1 MALPERMKFGIFLGP
16 YHPMNDNPTVA
27 FQRDLE
33 LIQWL
38 DDLAFDEAYI
48 GEHHSGGWETISSP
62 EVFIAALADRTKSIK
77 LGTGVLSL
85 PYHHPLMAANRLVL
99 LDHITR
105 GRLMIGVGPGGLNA
119 DAYMMGIDTTVQR
132 ARMEEALDVLIRLFT
147 ETEPISHESDWF
159 KLQDAHLQ
167 VRPYQRPHPPI
178 AVSSIHSPA
187 GVALAG
193 KHGTSVLSMSIDQ
206 NTDLSYQWGIAEESA
221 ARHGQTVRRE
231 NWRMVMPVHVAETRQ
246 QAFEDIRSTAGVYQ
260 REYLEHTLTLQIGDT
275 PMERIVEEMSESGS
289 WIVGSPDDCIQ
300 AIHNLDKEK
309 RRVWRAACPGHR
321 LGSPAE
327 DTEQLRIAG
336 QIRRSPVSE
345 WSRGAGNFEPVVPG
359 TRPGVHFHAGQSQRE
374 SPGRLP
380 EAGPG
385 HGLVQYTSGR

>member
-1 MALPERMKFGIFLGP
+1 VFSLNLVANCRFVRSFGIFLGP

-33 LIQWL
+33 LVQWL

-206 NTDLSYQWGIAEESA
+206 DTDLSYQWGIAEESA

-246 QAFEDIRSTAGVYQ
+246 QAFDDIRSTAGIYQ

-275 PMERIVEEMSESGS
+275 PIDRIVEEMSESGS
-289 WIVGSPDDCIQ
+289 WIVGSPDDCIRM
-300 AIHNLDKEK
+300 IHNLDK
-309 RRVWRAACPGHR
+309 RSGGFGGLLAQGIDWAPR
-321 LGSPAE
+321 
-327 DTEQLRIAG
+327 QRILNSYELIARYVAP
-336 QIRRSPVSE
+336 QFQ
-345 WSRGAGNFEPVVPG
+345 N
-359 TRPGVHFHAGQSQRE
+359 
-374 SPGRLP
+374 
-380 EAGPG
+380 
-385 HGLVQYTSGR
+385 GLVGLETSNRWSQERAPEFISMRDKANERAQEDYRKRAQATA

>member
-1 MALPERMKFGIFLGP
+1 MNRSIREENVVMSLPERMKFGIFLGP

-62 EVFIAALADRTKSIK
+62 EVFIAALADRIKSIK

-147 ETEPISHESDWF
+147 DTEPISHESDWF

-187 GVALAG
+187 GVALA
-193 KHGTSVLSMSIDQ
+193 
-206 NTDLSYQWGIAEESA
+206 
-221 ARHGQTVRRE
+221 
-231 NWRMVMPVHVAETRQ
+231 
-246 QAFEDIRSTAGVYQ
+246 
-260 REYLEHTLTLQIGDT
+260 
-275 PMERIVEEMSESGS
+275 EM
-289 WIVGSPDDCIQ
+289 
-300 AIHNLDKEK
+300 
-309 RRVWRAACPGHR
+309 
-321 LGSPAE
+321 
-327 DTEQLRIAG
+327 
-336 QIRRSPVSE
+336 
-345 WSRGAGNFEPVVPG
+345 
-359 TRPGVHFHAGQSQRE
+359 
-374 SPGRLP
+374 
-380 EAGPG
+380 
-385 HGLVQYTSGR
+385 